1 MTTKL
6 SALIARARLL
16 VIAAEIRN
24 QLRSR
29 T

>member
-6 SALIARARLL
+6 SALIARARLI
-16 VIAAEIRN
+16 VIAEEIRA